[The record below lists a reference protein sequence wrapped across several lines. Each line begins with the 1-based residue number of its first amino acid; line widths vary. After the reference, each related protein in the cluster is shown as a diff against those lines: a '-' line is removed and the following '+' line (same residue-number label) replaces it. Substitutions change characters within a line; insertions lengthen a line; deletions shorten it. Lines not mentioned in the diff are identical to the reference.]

1 MNRRG
6 DPSRRHD
13 GRRQELV
20 ELLTLVIIG
29 LWMASFFSPA
39 LPRLD
44 LPLGRWTGVLSIAL
58 AVVVFH
64 SAYRARGRLHD
75 ASRWT
80 LAFFAILL
88 LQSVTRIPF
97 LLHPQ
102 ASLNSDRAVTLI
114 MIENILDGTS
124 RPIYF
129 YGQLYQGS
137 LDTYVY
143 SLVAWVARPE
153 VAVLLANVALLS
165 VFVVCGVLLSC
176 RIASSRSWFYP
187 IVVASLPVGAMLF
200 VSMDR
205 VHGFASVACLL
216 GILLYLV
223 FRAAAGEGERFLWMG
238 FVAGLLLWSYQPSLT
253 WIASL
258 FCWLLLALIGTRRW
272 AVLGKATWQTTL
284 GLFVGALPHVLSEI
298 NNGLVNTRSF
308 FLAPER
314 PSHLVLPGIADVA
327 AALAAILRLDPT
339 GAAGETVWYGVVS
352 LSLWGVLVS
361 LHRAVTRREA
371 KWIYLPAIFG
381 LSLGLLLVSGF
392 PPTERYLVHYR
403 LYGLFLVVLA
413 GLACM
418 ESAFFNR
425 RKVKS
430 VVLAAVALLTIGIS
444 IAAHRRLA
452 GPDAEERATIEKLK
466 NARETIL
473 VGDYWNTLRFAP
485 FLSSDRLI
493 TAAPSVRYPNAV
505 FDGSKYYPLALE
517 LGERWDREARG
528 LLSRHS
534 ERRRIERLLQGLGVG
549 FSSEALDGFVIYSG
563 FSGGLSAE
571 LAALLIEGAE
581 MERDIRAGSYRALEG
596 RLAVLSPPAIEER
609 SITAPAPVGRDV
621 PPEEALRIGWR
632 YVLLGE
638 ETRITIP
645 ADPVESRRY
654 VLPPAVGL
662 ARGTYQAHLYYLGRP
677 VHDYGRLEVTG
688 VNGGL
693 VISELRDEA
702 SFLISDADEP
712 RRVVS
717 GLPLNGTI
725 FKVQDGAIRTIELR
739 VYSFFDFGSS
749 IWTNRYQQV
758 LLVDEREIPLH
769 YRENT
774 IMLPAAGGTT
784 LRLDTRYK
792 TLLTAKDSIGSPAFH
807 NVGAVLERV
816 TVHLAD
822 SAYDVV
828 PFLQNR

>member
-1 MNRRG
+1 VNQTG
-6 DPSRRHD
+6 EPSRRRD
-13 GRRQELV
+13 GRRQEIV
-20 ELLTLVIIG
+20 ELLILVLIG

-44 LPLGRWTGVLSIAL
+44 LPLGRWTGVLSL
-58 AVVVFH
+58 TLVSAVFYY
-64 SAYRARGRLHD
+64 AYRARRRWHE
-75 ASRWT
+75 ASRWA
-80 LAFFAILL
+80 LAFLAILL

-97 LLHPQ
+97 FLHPQ

-114 MIENILDGTS
+114 MIENILEGTS

-137 LDTYVY
+137 LDAYVY
-143 SLVAWVARPE
+143 SLVARVARPE
-153 VAVLLANVALLS
+153 VAVLLGNVGLLS
-165 VFVVCGVLLSC
+165 VFVLCGALLSC

-187 IVVASLPVGAMLF
+187 LVVASLPVGAMLF

-205 VHGFASVACLL
+205 VHGFALVACLL

-223 FRAAAGEGERFLWMG
+223 FRAAAGEGETFLWMG
-238 FVAGLLLWSYQPSLT
+238 FLAGLLFWSYQPSLT

-258 FCWLLLALIGTRRW
+258 FCWLLFALIGMRRW
-272 AVLGKATWQTTL
+272 AVLGKATWQIAV
-284 GLFVGALPHVLSEI
+284 GLVVGALPHILSEI

-314 PSHLVLPGIADVA
+314 ASHLALPGVA
-327 AALAAILRLDPT
+327 EATAALAAVLRLDPT
-339 GAAGETVWYGVVS
+339 GAAGETVWYAVVF
-352 LSLWGVLVS
+352 LSLWGVLVC
-361 LHRAVTRREA
+361 LQRAVKRRDA
-371 KWIYLPAIFG
+371 KWIYLLAIFG

-403 LYGLFLVVLA
+403 LYGLFLVLLA

-430 VVLAAVALLTIGIS
+430 VILVAVALLTIGSS

-452 GPDAEERATIEKLK
+452 SPDAEERATIERLK
-466 NARETIL
+466 TARETIL
-473 VGDYWNTLRFAP
+473 VGDYWNTLRFGP
-485 FLSSDRLI
+485 FLDSDRLI
-493 TAAPSVRYPNAV
+493 TPAPSVRHPNAV
-505 FDGSKYYPLALE
+505 FDGAKYYPLALE

-549 FSSEALDGFVIYSG
+549 FSSEGLDGFVLYSG

-581 MERDIRAGSYRALEG
+581 MEPYIRAGSYRALEG

-609 SITAPAPVGRDV
+609 SITAHAPVGRDV

-632 YVLLGE
+632 YVLVGE

-645 ADPVESRRY
+645 VDPVESRRY

-677 VHDYGRLEVTG
+677 VHDYGRFEVTG

-693 VISELRDEA
+693 VISEIRDETT
-702 SFLISDADEP
+702 FLISDADEP

-717 GLPLNGTI
+717 GLPLNRTAVT
-725 FKVQDGAIRTIELR
+725 VQDGAIQSIELH

-758 LLVDEREIPLH
+758 LLVDGREIPLR

-774 IMLPAAGGTT
+774 VVLPASVGTT

-792 TLLTAKDSIGSPAFH
+792 TLLTAKDSVGSPAFY

-816 TVHLAD
+816 TVHLAE
-822 SAYDVV
+822 SSYDVV
-828 PFLQNR
+828 PFLQNH